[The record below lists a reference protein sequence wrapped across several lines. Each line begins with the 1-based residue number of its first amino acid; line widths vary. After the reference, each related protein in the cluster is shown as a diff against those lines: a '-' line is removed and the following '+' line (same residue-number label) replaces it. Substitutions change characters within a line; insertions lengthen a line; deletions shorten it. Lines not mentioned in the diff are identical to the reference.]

1 MKAAGRVLATMIAMV
16 AILLIAVGA
25 DKGLN
30 YLEKIKYEKECEE
43 LYAESH
49 AQAEQLRTQLE
60 ELSQDEAAV
69 ETFLHEYA
77 VDDLEDED
85 EDVLQEFLTASP
97 SENGSEGSVSDGES
111 VSGDALSGEADAA
124 DVSENDHAFASG
136 NDSSDRD
143 FSDHMI
149 SGNAVSGGG
158 VSDNAISE
166 NGVFGNA
173 VSGNSVSDNTVSGNT
188 VSENQ
193 VFGNRVSGGGISLT
207 TVSGNILVRPTLRER
222 RLEQSSYM
230 ETVEWNEADQVV
242 IGQSTLDF
250 SDKKIACLGDSITQ
264 AANLEGME
272 DYQQYSY
279 PMKLAE
285 ILGAEE
291 VVNLGIGGSSIGR
304 YWQDAFV
311 DRYMDIPEDTDLI
324 LVMGG
329 TNDGFCLHREN
340 VGNFEERSPRTLIGD
355 LDELMRGLKENYPD
369 AEVVF
374 VTPLPN
380 VLHDIL
386 RKDRPELMS
395 QRVIVDSMIA
405 LAKEYEFDVIDL
417 YDSNLLDSH
426 DAAVISNYMPDGVH
440 CNPDGYQILA
450 EHIAADLIRL
460 QDSQDEED
468 GEEFR
473 EAEGMEMDAASEQ
486 GMESES
492 DAGQNMKSEAI
503 FDQNIESESDS
514 AQNMESVETS
524 ESAENT
530 GYKKVPD
537 NIGKDEN
544 LEDMADS
551 QDIVDSENIEAAEN
565 IDDSEDMTDSKDMTD
580 SRDITEL
587 EAEEE
592 FKARIPTDIL
602 KFRERDAAQD
612 RDPID
617 MEAKKMNEEAADAQI
632 RKDMTMEVGSYG

>member
-85 EDVLQEFLTASP
+85 EDVLQEFLTASS

-173 VSGNSVSDNTVSGNT
+173 VSGNSVSDNTVSDNTVSGNT

-193 VFGNRVSGGGISLT
+193 VSGGGISLT

-264 AANLEGME
+264 AANLESME

-279 PMKLAE
+279 PTKLTE

-405 LAKEYEFDVIDL
+405 LAREYEFDVIDL

-440 CNPDGYQILA
+440 CNPDGYRILA

-460 QDSQDEED
+460 QDSQAEEETD
-468 GEEFR
+468 Y
-473 EAEGMEMDAASEQ
+473 
-486 GMESES
+486 
-492 DAGQNMKSEAI
+492 K
-503 FDQNIESESDS
+503 NI
-514 AQNMESVETS
+514 
-524 ESAENT
+524 
-530 GYKKVPD
+530 
-537 NIGKDEN
+537 
-544 LEDMADS
+544 
-551 QDIVDSENIEAAEN
+551 
-565 IDDSEDMTDSKDMTD
+565 TD

-587 EAEEE
+587 EAAED
-592 FKARIPTDIL
+592 FKSRIPTDIL
-602 KFRERDAAQD
+602 KFRERDTAQD

>member
-1 MKAAGRVLATMIAMV
+1 MKTAGRVLATMIAMV

-30 YLEKIKYEKECEE
+30 YLERIKYEKECEE

-97 SENGSEGSVSDGES
+97 SGNGSEGSVSDGES
-111 VSGDALSGEADAA
+111 VSGDMLTAEDQLT
-124 DVSENDHAFASG
+124 DVSENAHAFASG

-143 FSDHMI
+143 FSGHMI

-158 VSDNAISE
+158 VSDHAISE

-193 VFGNRVSGGGISLT
+193 VSGNRVSGGGISLT

-264 AANLEGME
+264 AANLESME

-279 PMKLAE
+279 PAKLAE

-355 LDELMRGLKENYPD
+355 LNELMRGLKENYPD

-395 QRVIVDSMIA
+395 QRVVVDSMIA
-405 LAKEYEFDVIDL
+405 LAREYEFDVIDL

-440 CNPDGYQILA
+440 CNPDGYRILA

-460 QDSQDEED
+460 QDSQDVED

-473 EAEGMEMDAASEQ
+473 EAE

-530 GYKKVPD
+530 GYKEVPD

-544 LEDMADS
+544 LEDIADS

-587 EAEEE
+587 EAAEN
-592 FKARIPTDIL
+592 FKSGIPIDIL
-602 KFRERDAAQD
+602 KFRERDTTQD
-612 RDPID
+612 RDLID

>member
-166 NGVFGNA
+166 NGVFGND
-173 VSGNSVSDNTVSGNT
+173 VSGNSVSDNTVSDNT
-188 VSENQ
+188 VSQNQ
-193 VFGNRVSGGGISLT
+193 VSGNLISGEGISLT

-264 AANLEGME
+264 AANLESME

-279 PMKLAE
+279 PTKLAE

-440 CNPDGYQILA
+440 CNPDGYRILA

-460 QDSQDEED
+460 QDSQAEEETD
-468 GEEFR
+468 Y
-473 EAEGMEMDAASEQ
+473 
-486 GMESES
+486 
-492 DAGQNMKSEAI
+492 K
-503 FDQNIESESDS
+503 NI
-514 AQNMESVETS
+514 
-524 ESAENT
+524 
-530 GYKKVPD
+530 
-537 NIGKDEN
+537 
-544 LEDMADS
+544 
-551 QDIVDSENIEAAEN
+551 
-565 IDDSEDMTDSKDMTD
+565 TDSK
-580 SRDITEL
+580 DITEL
-587 EAEEE
+587 EAAED
-592 FKARIPTDIL
+592 FKSRIPTDIL
-602 KFRERDAAQD
+602 KFRERDTAQD
-612 RDPID
+612 KDPID

>member
-124 DVSENDHAFASG
+124 DVSENAYAFASG

-143 FSDHMI
+143 LSDHMI

-173 VSGNSVSDNTVSGNT
+173 ISGNSVSDNTVSDNTVSGNT

-193 VFGNRVSGGGISLT
+193 VSGGGISLT

-264 AANLEGME
+264 AANLESME

-279 PMKLAE
+279 PTKLAE

-460 QDSQDEED
+460 QDSQAEE
-468 GEEFR
+468 
-473 EAEGMEMDAASEQ
+473 
-486 GMESES
+486 
-492 DAGQNMKSEAI
+492 
-503 FDQNIESESDS
+503 
-514 AQNMESVETS
+514 ETD
-524 ESAENT
+524 
-530 GYKKVPD
+530 YK
-537 NIGKDEN
+537 
-544 LEDMADS
+544 
-551 QDIVDSENIEAAEN
+551 DI
-565 IDDSEDMTDSKDMTD
+565 TD

-587 EAEEE
+587 EAAED
-592 FKARIPTDIL
+592 FMSRIPTDIL
-602 KFRERDAAQD
+602 KFRERDTAQD

-617 MEAKKMNEEAADAQI
+617 MEAKKMNEEAADVQI

>member
-136 NDSSDRD
+136 NDSLDRD
-143 FSDHMI
+143 LSDHMI

-173 VSGNSVSDNTVSGNT
+173 VSGNSVSDNTVSDNTVSGNT

-193 VFGNRVSGGGISLT
+193 VSGGGISLT

-264 AANLEGME
+264 AANLESME

-279 PMKLAE
+279 PTKLAE

-405 LAKEYEFDVIDL
+405 LAREYEFDVIDL

-440 CNPDGYQILA
+440 CNPDGYRILA

-460 QDSQDEED
+460 QDSQAEE
-468 GEEFR
+468 
-473 EAEGMEMDAASEQ
+473 
-486 GMESES
+486 
-492 DAGQNMKSEAI
+492 
-503 FDQNIESESDS
+503 
-514 AQNMESVETS
+514 ETD
-524 ESAENT
+524 
-530 GYKKVPD
+530 YK
-537 NIGKDEN
+537 
-544 LEDMADS
+544 
-551 QDIVDSENIEAAEN
+551 DI
-565 IDDSEDMTDSKDMTD
+565 TD

-587 EAEEE
+587 EAAED
-592 FKARIPTDIL
+592 FKSRIPTDIL
-602 KFRERDAAQD
+602 KFRERDTAQD
-612 RDPID
+612 KDPID
-617 MEAKKMNEEAADAQI
+617 MEAKKMNEEAADVQI

>member
-188 VSENQ
+188 VSGNQ
-193 VFGNRVSGGGISLT
+193 VSGGGISLT

-530 GYKKVPD
+530 GYKEVPD

-551 QDIVDSENIEAAEN
+551 QDIVDSENIEAAE
-565 IDDSEDMTDSKDMTD
+565 DMTD

-592 FKARIPTDIL
+592 FKSRIPTDIL
-602 KFRERDAAQD
+602 KFRERDTAQD
-612 RDPID
+612 KDPID

>member
-1 MKAAGRVLATMIAMV
+1 MKTAGRVLATMIAMV

-30 YLEKIKYEKECEE
+30 YLERIKYEKECEE

-97 SENGSEGSVSDGES
+97 SGNGSEGSVSDGET

-124 DVSENDHAFASG
+124 DVSENAHAFASG

-158 VSDNAISE
+158 VSDHAISE

-193 VFGNRVSGGGISLT
+193 VSGNRVSGGGISLT

-264 AANLEGME
+264 AANLESME

-279 PMKLAE
+279 PTKLAE

-405 LAKEYEFDVIDL
+405 LAREYEFDVIDL

-440 CNPDGYQILA
+440 CNPDGYRILA

-460 QDSQDEED
+460 QDSQDVED

-473 EAEGMEMDAASEQ
+473 EAEGMEMEAASEQ
-486 GMESES
+486 GMESEL

-503 FDQNIESESDS
+503 FHQNIESESDS

-530 GYKKVPD
+530 GYKEVPD

-544 LEDMADS
+544 LEDIADS
-551 QDIVDSENIEAAEN
+551 QEIVDLENIVDSENIEAAEN
-565 IDDSEDMTDSKDMTD
+565 IDDSEDMTDS
-580 SRDITEL
+580 RDITE
-587 EAEEE
+587 
-592 FKARIPTDIL
+592 FKSGIPTDIL
-602 KFRERDAAQD
+602 KFRERDTAQD

-632 RKDMTMEVGSYG
+632 QKDMTMEVGSYG

>member
-1 MKAAGRVLATMIAMV
+1 MKTAGRVLATMIAMV

-30 YLEKIKYEKECEE
+30 YLERIKYEKECEE

-97 SENGSEGSVSDGES
+97 SGNGSEGSVSDGES
-111 VSGDALSGEADAA
+111 VSGDMLTAEDQLT
-124 DVSENDHAFASG
+124 DVSENAHAFASG

-158 VSDNAISE
+158 VSDN
-166 NGVFGNA
+166 
-173 VSGNSVSDNTVSGNT
+173 T

-193 VFGNRVSGGGISLT
+193 VSGNRVSGGGISLT

-264 AANLEGME
+264 AANLESME

-279 PMKLAE
+279 PTKLAE

-355 LDELMRGLKENYPD
+355 LNELMRGLKENYPD

-405 LAKEYEFDVIDL
+405 LAREYEFDVIDL

-440 CNPDGYQILA
+440 CNPDGYRILA

-460 QDSQDEED
+460 QDSQDVED
-468 GEEFR
+468 GEEFL
-473 EAEGMEMDAASEQ
+473 EAE

-530 GYKKVPD
+530 GYKEVPD

-544 LEDMADS
+544 LEDIADS

-565 IDDSEDMTDSKDMTD
+565 IDDSEDMTDS
-580 SRDITEL
+580 RDITEL
-587 EAEEE
+587 EAAEN
-592 FKARIPTDIL
+592 FKFGIPTDIL
-602 KFRERDAAQD
+602 KFRERDTAQD

-617 MEAKKMNEEAADAQI
+617 MEAKKTNEEAADAQI
-632 RKDMTMEVGSYG
+632 QKDMTMEVGSYG

>member
-85 EDVLQEFLTASP
+85 EDVLQEFLTASS
-97 SENGSEGSVSDGES
+97 SENGSEGSVSDGEF

-149 SGNAVSGGG
+149 SGNAVSRGG

-173 VSGNSVSDNTVSGNT
+173 VSGNSVSDNTVSDNTVSGNT

-193 VFGNRVSGGGISLT
+193 VSGGGISLT

-264 AANLEGME
+264 AANLESME

-279 PMKLAE
+279 PTKLTE

-405 LAKEYEFDVIDL
+405 LAREYEFDVIDL

-440 CNPDGYQILA
+440 CNPDGYRILA

-460 QDSQDEED
+460 QDSQAEE
-468 GEEFR
+468 
-473 EAEGMEMDAASEQ
+473 
-486 GMESES
+486 
-492 DAGQNMKSEAI
+492 
-503 FDQNIESESDS
+503 
-514 AQNMESVETS
+514 ETD
-524 ESAENT
+524 
-530 GYKKVPD
+530 YK
-537 NIGKDEN
+537 
-544 LEDMADS
+544 
-551 QDIVDSENIEAAEN
+551 DI
-565 IDDSEDMTDSKDMTD
+565 TD

-587 EAEEE
+587 EAAED
-592 FKARIPTDIL
+592 FKSRIPTDIL
-602 KFRERDAAQD
+602 KFRERDTAQD
-612 RDPID
+612 KDPID
-617 MEAKKMNEEAADAQI
+617 MEAKKMNEEAADVQI

>member
-1 MKAAGRVLATMIAMV
+1 MKTAGRVLATMIAMV

-30 YLEKIKYEKECEE
+30 YLERIKYEKECEE

-97 SENGSEGSVSDGES
+97 SGNGSEGSVSDGES
-111 VSGDALSGEADAA
+111 VSGDMITAEDQLT
-124 DVSENDHAFASG
+124 DVSENAHAFASG

-158 VSDNAISE
+158 VSDHAISG

-173 VSGNSVSDNTVSGNT
+173 VSGNSVFDNTVSGNT

-193 VFGNRVSGGGISLT
+193 VSGNRVSGGGISLT

-242 IGQSTLDF
+242 IGQSTLDL

-264 AANLEGME
+264 AANLESME

-279 PMKLAE
+279 PTKLAE

-355 LDELMRGLKENYPD
+355 LNELMRGLKENYPD

-405 LAKEYEFDVIDL
+405 LAREYEFDVIDL

-440 CNPDGYQILA
+440 CNPDGYRILA

-460 QDSQDEED
+460 QDSQDVED

-473 EAEGMEMDAASEQ
+473 EAEGMEMEAASEQ
-486 GMESES
+486 GMESEL

-503 FDQNIESESDS
+503 FHQNIESESDS

-530 GYKKVPD
+530 GYKEVPD

-544 LEDMADS
+544 LEDIADS
-551 QDIVDSENIEAAEN
+551 QEIVDLENIVDSENIEAAEN
-565 IDDSEDMTDSKDMTD
+565 IDDSEDMKSG
-580 SRDITEL
+580 
-587 EAEEE
+587 
-592 FKARIPTDIL
+592 IPTDIL
-602 KFRERDAAQD
+602 KFRERDTAQD

-632 RKDMTMEVGSYG
+632 QKDMTMEVGSYG

>member
-193 VFGNRVSGGGISLT
+193 VSGNRVSRGGISLT

-264 AANLEGME
+264 AANLESME

-279 PMKLAE
+279 PTKLAE

-340 VGNFEERSPRTLIGD
+340 VGNFEERSPHTLIGD

-530 GYKKVPD
+530 GYKEVPD

-551 QDIVDSENIEAAEN
+551 QDIVDSENIEAAE
-565 IDDSEDMTDSKDMTD
+565 DMTD

-592 FKARIPTDIL
+592 FKSRIPTDIL
-602 KFRERDAAQD
+602 KFRERDTAQD
-612 RDPID
+612 KDPID

>member
-77 VDDLEDED
+77 VDELEDED

-173 VSGNSVSDNTVSGNT
+173 VSGNSVSDNTVSDNT
-188 VSENQ
+188 VSQNQ
-193 VFGNRVSGGGISLT
+193 VSGNLIFGGGISLT

-264 AANLEGME
+264 AANLESME

-279 PMKLAE
+279 PTKLTE

-405 LAKEYEFDVIDL
+405 LAREYEFDVIDL

-460 QDSQDEED
+460 QDSQAEEETD
-468 GEEFR
+468 Y
-473 EAEGMEMDAASEQ
+473 
-486 GMESES
+486 
-492 DAGQNMKSEAI
+492 K
-503 FDQNIESESDS
+503 NI
-514 AQNMESVETS
+514 
-524 ESAENT
+524 
-530 GYKKVPD
+530 
-537 NIGKDEN
+537 
-544 LEDMADS
+544 
-551 QDIVDSENIEAAEN
+551 
-565 IDDSEDMTDSKDMTD
+565 TD

-587 EAEEE
+587 EAAED
-592 FKARIPTDIL
+592 FKSRIPTDIL
-602 KFRERDAAQD
+602 KFRERDTAQD
-612 RDPID
+612 KDPID

>member
-30 YLEKIKYEKECEE
+30 YLERIKYEKECEE

-97 SENGSEGSVSDGES
+97 SENGAEGSVSDGES

-124 DVSENDHAFASG
+124 DVSENAYAFASG

-143 FSDHMI
+143 LSDHMI

-173 VSGNSVSDNTVSGNT
+173 VSGNSVSDNTVSDNT

-193 VFGNRVSGGGISLT
+193 VSGNRVSGGGISLT

-264 AANLEGME
+264 AANLESME

-279 PMKLAE
+279 PTKLAE

-369 AEVVF
+369 AEIIF

-386 RKDRPELMS
+386 RKDRPELLS

-405 LAKEYEFDVIDL
+405 LAREYEFDVIDL

-460 QDSQDEED
+460 QDSQAEEETD
-468 GEEFR
+468 Y
-473 EAEGMEMDAASEQ
+473 
-486 GMESES
+486 
-492 DAGQNMKSEAI
+492 K
-503 FDQNIESESDS
+503 NI
-514 AQNMESVETS
+514 
-524 ESAENT
+524 
-530 GYKKVPD
+530 
-537 NIGKDEN
+537 
-544 LEDMADS
+544 
-551 QDIVDSENIEAAEN
+551 
-565 IDDSEDMTDSKDMTD
+565 TD

-587 EAEEE
+587 EAAED
-592 FKARIPTDIL
+592 FKSRIPTDIL
-602 KFRERDAAQD
+602 KFRERDTAQD

-632 RKDMTMEVGSYG
+632 RKDMMMEVGSYG

>member
-1 MKAAGRVLATMIAMV
+1 MKVAGRILATMIAMV

-30 YLEKIKYEKECEE
+30 YLEKRKYEKECQE
-43 LYAESH
+43 LYAENH
-49 AQAEQLRTQLE
+49 AEAEQLRTQIE

-69 ETFLHEYA
+69 ETFLQEYA
-77 VDDLEDED
+77 VNDPENED

-97 SENGSEGSVSDGES
+97 EENVSVSDDS
-111 VSGDALSGEADAA
+111 ISDDDLSD
-124 DVSENDHAFASG
+124 N
-136 NDSSDRD
+136 
-143 FSDHMI
+143 MI
-149 SGNAVSGGG
+149 SGNAVSG
-158 VSDNAISE
+158 NNIS
-166 NGVFGNA
+166 GNSISGNDI
-173 VSGNSVSDNTVSGNT
+173 SGNSVSDNSVSENT

-193 VFGNRVSGGGISLT
+193 VAANTVSEGGISLT

-230 ETVEWNEADQVV
+230 ETVEWNEADRVV
-242 IGQSTLDF
+242 IGQSPLDF

-264 AANLEGME
+264 AANLENME

-279 PMKLAE
+279 PTKLAE
-285 ILGAEE
+285 ILGAKE

-304 YWQDAFV
+304 YWQDAYV
-311 DRYMDIPEDTDLI
+311 ERYREIPEDTDLI

-340 VGNFEERSPRTLIGD
+340 VGNFEERAPRTLIGD

-374 VTPLPN
+374 ITPLPN

-386 RKDRPELMS
+386 RKERPELMS

-460 QDSQDEED
+460 QDSPDEED
-468 GEEFR
+468 
-473 EAEGMEMDAASEQ
+473 
-486 GMESES
+486 
-492 DAGQNMKSEAI
+492 
-503 FDQNIESESDS
+503 
-514 AQNMESVETS
+514 
-524 ESAENT
+524 AEN
-530 GYKKVPD
+530 
-537 NIGKDEN
+537 KDDWE
-544 LEDMADS
+544 
-551 QDIVDSENIEAAEN
+551 
-565 IDDSEDMTDSKDMTD
+565 
-580 SRDITEL
+580 DITDPEST
-587 EAEEE
+587 EES
-592 FKARIPTDIL
+592 KSKILPDIL
-602 KFRERDAAQD
+602 KFRESDTAKSGD
-612 RDPID
+612 GID
-617 MEAKKMNEEAADAQI
+617 TEDKEMKEEEAAEAQI
-632 RKDMTMEVGSYG
+632 QRDMKIEVGTYGQ

>member
-97 SENGSEGSVSDGES
+97 SENGAEGSVSDGES

-173 VSGNSVSDNTVSGNT
+173 VSGNSVSDNTVSDNTVSGNT

-193 VFGNRVSGGGISLT
+193 VSGGGISLT

-222 RLEQSSYM
+222 RLEHSSYM

-264 AANLEGME
+264 AANLESME

-279 PMKLAE
+279 PTKLTE

-440 CNPDGYQILA
+440 CNPDGYRILA

-460 QDSQDEED
+460 QDSQAEE
-468 GEEFR
+468 
-473 EAEGMEMDAASEQ
+473 
-486 GMESES
+486 
-492 DAGQNMKSEAI
+492 
-503 FDQNIESESDS
+503 
-514 AQNMESVETS
+514 ETD
-524 ESAENT
+524 
-530 GYKKVPD
+530 YK
-537 NIGKDEN
+537 
-544 LEDMADS
+544 
-551 QDIVDSENIEAAEN
+551 DI
-565 IDDSEDMTDSKDMTD
+565 TD

-587 EAEEE
+587 EAAED
-592 FKARIPTDIL
+592 FKSRIPTDIL
-602 KFRERDAAQD
+602 KFRERDTAQD
-612 RDPID
+612 KDPID

>member
-1 MKAAGRVLATMIAMV
+1 MKTAARVLATMIAMV

-30 YLEKIKYEKECEE
+30 YLERIKYEKECEE

-97 SENGSEGSVSDGES
+97 SGNGSEGSVSDGES
-111 VSGDALSGEADAA
+111 VSGDMLTAEDQLT
-124 DVSENDHAFASG
+124 DVSENAHAFASG

-149 SGNAVSGGG
+149 SGNAVSEGD

-173 VSGNSVSDNTVSGNT
+173 VSGNS
-188 VSENQ
+188 
-193 VFGNRVSGGGISLT
+193 VSGGGISLT

-279 PMKLAE
+279 PTKLAE

-355 LDELMRGLKENYPD
+355 LNELMRGLKENYPD

-405 LAKEYEFDVIDL
+405 LAREYEFDVIDL

-440 CNPDGYQILA
+440 CNPDGYRILA

-460 QDSQDEED
+460 QDSQDVED
-468 GEEFR
+468 GEEFL
-473 EAEGMEMDAASEQ
+473 EAE

-530 GYKKVPD
+530 GYKEVPD

-544 LEDMADS
+544 LEDIADS

-565 IDDSEDMTDSKDMTD
+565 IDDSEDMTDS
-580 SRDITEL
+580 RDITEL
-587 EAEEE
+587 EAAEN
-592 FKARIPTDIL
+592 FKFGIPTDIL
-602 KFRERDAAQD
+602 KFRERDTAQD

-617 MEAKKMNEEAADAQI
+617 MEAKKTNEEAADAQI
-632 RKDMTMEVGSYG
+632 QKDMTMEVGSYG

>member
-193 VFGNRVSGGGISLT
+193 VSGNRVSGGGISLT

-264 AANLEGME
+264 AANLESME

-279 PMKLAE
+279 PTKLAE

-405 LAKEYEFDVIDL
+405 LAREYEFDVIDL

-440 CNPDGYQILA
+440 CNSDGYQILA

-460 QDSQDEED
+460 QDSQAEE
-468 GEEFR
+468 
-473 EAEGMEMDAASEQ
+473 
-486 GMESES
+486 
-492 DAGQNMKSEAI
+492 
-503 FDQNIESESDS
+503 
-514 AQNMESVETS
+514 ETD
-524 ESAENT
+524 
-530 GYKKVPD
+530 YK
-537 NIGKDEN
+537 
-544 LEDMADS
+544 
-551 QDIVDSENIEAAEN
+551 DI
-565 IDDSEDMTDSKDMTD
+565 TD

-587 EAEEE
+587 EAAED
-592 FKARIPTDIL
+592 FKSRIPTDIL
-602 KFRERDAAQD
+602 KFRERDTAQD
-612 RDPID
+612 KDPID
-617 MEAKKMNEEAADAQI
+617 MEAKKMNEEAADVQI

>member
-1 MKAAGRVLATMIAMV
+1 MKVAGRILATMIAMV

-30 YLEKIKYEKECEE
+30 YLEKRKYEKECEE
-43 LYAESH
+43 LYAENH
-49 AQAEQLRTQLE
+49 AEAEQLRTQIE

-69 ETFLHEYA
+69 ETFLQEYA
-77 VDDLEDED
+77 VADPEDED

-97 SENGSEGSVSDGES
+97 GDDGSEESVSDAGF
-111 VSGDALSGEADAA
+111 VSGDMLSGEDAST
-124 DVSENDHAFASG
+124 DVSQNAVWDNGISDNG
-136 NDSSDRD
+136 ISDGSIPDRD
-143 FSDHMI
+143 LSDDTI
-149 SGNAVSGGG
+149 SDNAVSGGNISG
-158 VSDNAISE
+158 DSVS
-166 NGVFGNA
+166 GNA
-173 VSGNSVSDNTVSGNT
+173 VSGNSVSDNTVSDNTISGNQVSGNDVSGNG
-188 VSENQ
+188 VSE
-193 VFGNRVSGGGISLT
+193 VGISLT

-222 RLEQSSYM
+222 RLGQSSYM
-230 ETVEWNEADQVV
+230 ETVEWNEADQAV

-250 SDKKIACLGDSITQ
+250 SNKKIACLGDSITQ
-264 AANLEGME
+264 AANLENME

-279 PMKLAE
+279 PTKLVE

-311 DRYMDIPEDTDLI
+311 DRYMEIPEDTDLI

-329 TNDGFCLHREN
+329 TNDGFCLHKEN

-374 VTPLPN
+374 ITPLPN

-386 RKDRPELMS
+386 RKERPELLS

-460 QDSQDEED
+460 QNSSDEED
-468 GEEFR
+468 
-473 EAEGMEMDAASEQ
+473 
-486 GMESES
+486 
-492 DAGQNMKSEAI
+492 I
-503 FDQNIESESDS
+503 
-514 AQNMESVETS
+514 
-524 ESAENT
+524 
-530 GYKKVPD
+530 
-537 NIGKDEN
+537 
-544 LEDMADS
+544 
-551 QDIVDSENIEAAEN
+551 
-565 IDDSEDMTDSKDMTD
+565 TDP
-580 SRDITEL
+580 

-592 FKARIPTDIL
+592 SKSQIPPDIL
-602 KFRERDAAQD
+602 KF
-612 RDPID
+612 
-617 MEAKKMNEEAADAQI
+617 
-632 RKDMTMEVGSYG
+632 EVRTYGQ